1 MRPLDLKPTNHSY
14 YCSTARWDQ
23 RRDEVAEF
31 DCWEDFKD
39 DWCPKGITYDDDLNH
54 LFRFDFQ
61 YKYEDETDDNT
72 GPMQLLLFFMLQ
84 RKGLFVPVT
93 VNNITEADMPE
104 ITEFLQKRWEYLKG
118 QWTEFSALDAV
129 DPKEAMDFIE
139 SYKFVDDKEVYT
151 NGAEL
156 VPMLRVKQALQDKA
170 YNGFFTGGGS

>member
-1 MRPLDLKPTNHSY
+1 MRPLDFKPTNHSY

-39 DWCPKGITYDDDLNH
+39 DWCPKGRTYDDDLNH

-104 ITEFLQKRWEYLKG
+104 ITEFLQKRWKYLKG
-118 QWTEFSALDAV
+118 QWAEFSEEPVPSERKEDAHAHWWLKQRFL
-129 DPKEAMDFIE
+129 KEE
-139 SYKFVDDKEVYT
+139 
-151 NGAEL
+151 
-156 VPMLRVKQALQDKA
+156 
-170 YNGFFTGGGS
+170 

>member
-1 MRPLDLKPTNHSY
+1 MTLDFKPTNHSY
-14 YCSTARWDQ
+14 YCSTTRWDQ
-23 RRDEVAEF
+23 HRDEMAEF

-39 DWCPKGITYDDDLNH
+39 DWCPNGIVYDDDLIH

-84 RKGLFVPVT
+84 RKGLFVPVI

-118 QWTEFSALDAV
+118 QWAEFS
-129 DPKEAMDFIE
+129 KEPVPG
-139 SYKFVDDKEVYT
+139 KRKEDT
-151 NGAEL
+151 H
-156 VPMLRVKQALQDKA
+156 A
-170 YNGFFTGGGS
+170 YWWSNKRFLKEILYDEA